1 MYLGIKLKV
10 SRDDSFP
17 LQHKNDEWKK
27 CANIVIFEQ
36 DIMCVLFEKFHIKKC
51 QQNIKK
57 CTFKIFVIF
66 F

>member
-27 CANIVIFEQ
+27 CTNIVIFEQ
-36 DIMCVLFEKFHIKKC
+36 DIMCVLFEQAQICAEGCEEDNITHIF
-51 QQNIKK
+51 QI
-57 CTFKIFVIF
+57 
-66 F
+66 